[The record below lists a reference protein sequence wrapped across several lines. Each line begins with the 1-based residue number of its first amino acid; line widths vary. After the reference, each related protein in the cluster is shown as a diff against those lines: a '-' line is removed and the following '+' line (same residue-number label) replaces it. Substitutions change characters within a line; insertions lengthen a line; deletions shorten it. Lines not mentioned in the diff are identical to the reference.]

1 MDSGAALQEFL
12 EFVLSQLVARRD
24 LAGVSHEIDEQG
36 AHVYRA
42 RVAEEDVGK
51 VIGKNG
57 RTASAIRSLL
67 KAAGEK
73 NDISVRLKIY
83 QVGGEEDGKLVA

>member
-24 LAGVSHEIDEQG
+24 LAGVSHEIDDEG
-36 AHVYRA
+36 VHIYRA
-42 RVAEEDVGK
+42 RVAEEDLGK

-57 RTASAIRSLL
+57 RTASSIRSLL
-67 KAAGEK
+67 KATGEK
-73 NDISVRLKIY
+73 NGIAVRMKIY
-83 QVGGEEDGKLVA
+83 QVGGDDDGKAVA